1 MLSLPS
7 ELADPVEKLQAKLA
21 EMNDSEQT
29 CMTNAV
35 ASAPKG
41 KPLPEVQ
48 AVIARCRQS
57 SAAAA
62 ATAIDT
68 FRDECSELGTQAT
81 SSTKAAILAATAK
94 SVSDF
99 WAKSESLAAALA
111 SEAASQLPAQGP
123 NKITQAIKNIYSDR
137 ASSIN
142 RYFEQL
148 TTEQL
153 TT

>member
-1 MLSLPS
+1 MLSLPP
-7 ELADPVEKLQAKLA
+7 ELASSVEQLRAKLV
-21 EMNDSEQT
+21 EINGSEQA
-29 CMTNAV
+29 CMTTAV
-35 ASAPKG
+35 ASASQGNTIPV
-41 KPLPEVQ
+41 VQ

-68 FRDECSELGTQAT
+68 FRNECSALSTQA
-81 SSTKAAILAATAK
+81 SSPAKAAVLAATATG
-94 SVSDF
+94 VSDF

-111 SEAASQLPAQGP
+111 SEVASQLPAQGAD
-123 NKITQAIKNIYSDR
+123 KSTEALDNIYSNR

-153 TT
+153 TS